1 MAGFLVSTT
10 GYSNRHTPIPHQ
22 GVGALSTPTPHP
34 HAHTSTPPPPPHPHA
49 HQGVGVLPCDTKIS
63 VTTPL
68 YMRMNRS
75 YINRINTQ
83 APSAKEPTMT
93 TATTLTTT
101 TLNIIKAM
109 RKWQKWS
116 DAINGTP
123 DGWVPLQLL
132 GMSEQE
138 VDALY
143 EAKVIDVLDDGGVLI
158 CKFQ

>member
-1 MAGFLVSTT
+1 
-10 GYSNRHTPIPHQ
+10 
-22 GVGALSTPTPHP
+22 
-34 HAHTSTPPPPPHPHA
+34 
-49 HQGVGVLPCDTKIS
+49 
-63 VTTPL
+63 
-68 YMRMNRS
+68 
-75 YINRINTQ
+75 
-83 APSAKEPTMT
+83 MT

-116 DAINGTP
+116 DAINGSP